1 MPSQKPGWPN
11 CYNSNVGCWTTFG
24 AWKGRERESSLMS
37 CPKQT
42 SGRFSGGHVRRVF
55 RKFRQPNC
63 QLEDLWKQHAFIQC
77 TKGSWKISLR
87 DFLVYASSVAHI
99 QRNAYTWCK
108 IGCWFG
114 VCEVVHWK
122 KEFGIFDLNARNRSK
137 IRVSESKG
145 FATTGSQNQYISYA
159 KIVNSHVLVLLPLVR
174 KDMLTMKLPSQSKAI
189 SCPIRCAEDIFLNH
203 DWFKEE
209 RSTFFFLAVLR
220 RNRRICLP
228 YISYASER
236 HISFFLLD
244 KNLFCLEAN
253 FLFLFMVRGDWRM
266 WVDIGIWFEN

>member
-42 SGRFSGGHVRRVF
+42 SGRFSGGHVRRAF

-209 RSTFFFLAVLR
+209 RSTFFFFFGSPAQKQAD
-220 RNRRICLP
+220 LP
-228 YISYASER
+228 SL
-236 HISFFLLD
+236 H
-244 KNLFCLEAN
+244 
-253 FLFLFMVRGDWRM
+253 
-266 WVDIGIWFEN
+266 